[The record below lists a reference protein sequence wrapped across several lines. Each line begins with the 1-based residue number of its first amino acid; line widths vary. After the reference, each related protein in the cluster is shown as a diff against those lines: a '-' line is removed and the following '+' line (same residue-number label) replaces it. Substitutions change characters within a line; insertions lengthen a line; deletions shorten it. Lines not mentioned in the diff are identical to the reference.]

1 MNHGW
6 TEHKSPD
13 GRTYYYHKE
22 RGVSAWE
29 KPPEMMNAAQLS
41 AAAISTSAWKEYT
54 AASGKKYYFNSAT
67 RTTQWSMP

>member
-13 GRTYYYHKE
+13 GRTYFYHKE

-29 KPPEMMNAAQLS
+29 IGAWPEPGRLSNRPPYVTLAILGLS
-41 AAAISTSAWKEYT
+41 FPHRDGFTYGVWTLS
-54 AASGKKYYFNSAT
+54 
-67 RTTQWSMP
+67 